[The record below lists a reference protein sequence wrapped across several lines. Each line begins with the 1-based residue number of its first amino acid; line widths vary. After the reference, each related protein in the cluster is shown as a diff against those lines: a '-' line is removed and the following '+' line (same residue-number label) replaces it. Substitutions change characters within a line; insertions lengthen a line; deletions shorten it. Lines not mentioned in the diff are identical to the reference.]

1 MLRKPEETRI
11 RRRKDCF
18 DCFSLG
24 LAFSKRAERRLA
36 SASTHLRRFR
46 FICPLRK
53 SLTKRRNRNKLHSSF
68 RHSRETPLLGSL
80 AQSVEQRTFNPLV
93 ERSSR
98 SRPTTFKT
106 KLPRCFFGG
115 AKKGA
120 KAWVSAASR
129 LCVQSLARRLGVA
142 QPALPNCWMSVLA
155 ASVLLKPGVA
165 SLVLGFS
172 SPLL

>member
-1 MLRKPEETRI
+1 MLRKLEETRI
-11 RRRKDCF
+11 RRRKGCF

-36 SASTHLRRFR
+36 SASTHLRRFH

-106 KLPRCFFGG
+106 KLPRCFSLGRQERRESGVAKRSRSDGARSVVKAAKPFRGFFIFPSRSQAPRSGG
-115 AKKGA
+115 AN
-120 KAWVSAASR
+120 R
-129 LCVQSLARRLGVA
+129 RRRLKRLRA
-142 QPALPNCWMSVLA
+142 D
-155 ASVLLKPGVA
+155 
-165 SLVLGFS
+165 
-172 SPLL
+172 